1 MTAVAAPLAGADTPD
16 SPPGVQVCSSLVFRG
31 SFCRGVG
38 HTSRRRPLNPAAVRT
53 TEWKGAPGE
62 EGARGLGRGTGA
74 DPVRPQAQRPLVEDN
89 TRPEAELAA
98 APSGRGANGL
108 KAAAQ
113 ARGLRGAPGGEA
125 GASSP
130 RDPEGWAEASG
141 GLPAQAGV

>member
-1 MTAVAAPLAGADTPD
+1 M
-16 SPPGVQVCSSLVFRG
+16 
-31 SFCRGVG
+31 
-38 HTSRRRPLNPAAVRT
+38 
-53 TEWKGAPGE
+53 
-62 EGARGLGRGTGA
+62 
-74 DPVRPQAQRPLVEDN
+74 EDN

-113 ARGLRGAPGGEA
+113 ARSLRGAPGGEA

-141 GLPAQAGV
+141 GLPAQAGVRAQAEGQTIRAQADPDFIVGPSLGQRGARGACCVCRPGSGSAGPRLGCGSEEEQRLTGFALFLHPAGWV